1 MPWSAILHHIVQI
14 LAHRMAARMPETP
27 PATAPAEATPATGRH
42 RALASEILT
51 KTKGKR
57 KLFDKL
63 QWRLRYLS
71 GRIAET
77 YGPAES
83 TRSPAASQPHAVRTV
98 ADALPPIGSAAVP
111 VDIDRVA
118 RVRRRTPGAAKTL
131 QWTATAVRAALSQSV
146 AKNLA
151 TTVRASGDR
160 RGSAHFQAV
169 AFCYRVLA
177 GRY

>member
-63 QWRLRYLS
+63 QWRMKYLS
-71 GRIAET
+71 SRIAGT
-77 YGPAES
+77 CGPAES
-83 TRSPAASQPHAVRTV
+83 TRVTAAPQPRAVRTV
-98 ADALPPIGSAAVP
+98 AVAPPPIGLAAVP
-111 VDIDRVA
+111 VDIGRVA
-118 RVRRRTPGAAKTL
+118 RVR
-131 QWTATAVRAALSQSV
+131 
-146 AKNLA
+146 
-151 TTVRASGDR
+151 
-160 RGSAHFQAV
+160 
-169 AFCYRVLA
+169 
-177 GRY
+177 